1 MDSAAGVTSDAVV
14 SALKVRRRRI
24 RGRDGALPADACSLS
39 SSLSDGGT
47 TTAPLR
53 ATHGL
58 QATKAKVLIL
68 PSKLPFSIRE
78 VATYSGD
85 GAAAWGTAI
94 TSDAPDLQ
102 MIVQDANEV
111 DTKVRGRA

>member
-1 MDSAAGVTSDAVV
+1 MDDEVDATT
-14 SALKVRRRRI
+14 RRCGI

-47 TTAPLR
+47 TTAPLRR